1 MPKPPNFNDDLLR
14 RVLSR
19 WAVKFTANEK
29 VQNHLVE
36 KTITQVL
43 QDFPEASDD
52 QTIDIELLA
61 SMRRIVFEEYG
72 VRSGPA
78 PEKNTDGPSPPD
90 DQ

>member
-1 MPKPPNFNDDLLR
+1 MPLPSNSDDDLLR

-19 WAVKFTANEK
+19 WASKFTADEK
-29 VQNHLVE
+29 AQNQLVE

-43 QDFPEASDD
+43 RDFPEASDD
-52 QTIDIELLA
+52 HTIDIELLA

-72 VRSGPA
+72 GGSGATPD
-78 PEKNTDGPSPPD
+78 KNTDGPSPHD

>member
-1 MPKPPNFNDDLLR
+1 MNLPSDFDQDLLR

-19 WAVKFTANEK
+19 WASKFTADEK
-29 VQNHLVE
+29 IQNLLVE

-43 QDFPEASDD
+43 RDFPESSDD
-52 QTIDIELLA
+52 HTIDIELLA

-72 VRSGPA
+72 SGSGGVPD
-78 PEKNTDGPSPPD
+78 KNTNGPSHLD